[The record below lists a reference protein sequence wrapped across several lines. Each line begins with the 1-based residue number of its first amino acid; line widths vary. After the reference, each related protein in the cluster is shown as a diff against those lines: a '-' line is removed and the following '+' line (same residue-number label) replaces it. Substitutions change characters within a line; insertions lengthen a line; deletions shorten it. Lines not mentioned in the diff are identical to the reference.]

1 MGCDGERERERK
13 KDDRRTDGRTAS
25 TNFALPNI
33 FGVKTSDFVATYKTQ
48 HSPGLR
54 RNTYS
59 KLPRATILRC
69 SRNSVNNV
77 EPSAFVKKSAK
88 FSFVFAYPTSTIFFS
103 TASFTAK

>member
-48 HSPGLR
+48 QLANGIVEYSFSDSDTDDGASDASP
-54 RNTYS
+54 S
-59 KLPRATILRC
+59 
-69 SRNSVNNV
+69 
-77 EPSAFVKKSAK
+77 
-88 FSFVFAYPTSTIFFS
+88 
-103 TASFTAK
+103 